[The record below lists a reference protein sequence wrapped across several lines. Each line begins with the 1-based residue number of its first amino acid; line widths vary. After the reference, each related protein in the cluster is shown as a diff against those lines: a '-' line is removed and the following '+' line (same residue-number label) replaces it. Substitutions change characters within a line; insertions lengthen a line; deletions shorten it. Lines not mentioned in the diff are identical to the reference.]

1 MATASSNAEPELNDL
16 VYRTTRRKGIRKSV
30 RDGPTPIEDMV
41 DRKKE
46 RPGQLSIS
54 KKSSDDQAGLAGS
67 IELLEYFRR

>member
-1 MATASSNAEPELNDL
+1 MASSSNEPGANDL

-30 RDGPTPIEDMV
+30 REGPTPIEDLV

-54 KKSSDDQAGLAGS
+54 KQNSDDKAGLAGS